1 LVPAPNA
8 SAALDRC
15 KPWVPADRASPGT
28 ARESH
33 GPLDGAKA
41 RRFGDQLG
49 ADFSGVQ
56 IHSGDGVAEDHGAAA
71 VAFGRDI
78 HFADGMA
85 AGGASDAL
93 LGHELVHTVQ
103 QGAAPMVHSLPL
115 VCEIDAAI
123 TRALQR
129 IAALRDGLDVWNNR
143 ATLYPKIWNPDG
155 TLRGPIGPVS
165 PLPPTP
171 PDQDHPDGGTP

>member
-1 LVPAPNA
+1 
-8 SAALDRC
+8 
-15 KPWVPADRASPGT
+15 
-28 ARESH
+28 
-33 GPLDGAKA
+33 
-41 RRFGDQLG
+41 
-49 ADFSGVQ
+49 
-56 IHSGDGVAEDHGAAA
+56 
-71 VAFGRDI
+71 
-78 HFADGMA
+78 
-85 AGGASDAL
+85 
-93 LGHELVHTVQ
+93 
-103 QGAAPMVHSLPL
+103 MVHSLPL